1 MRLRSLTA
9 GAVLAV
15 VMAAGGAPSARAAD
29 PIFSQG
35 VLHEFRIVMD
45 PADWASL
52 RANFRSNQ
60 YYAAN
65 ISVDGEVL
73 QQVGVRSRGK
83 GSRNADKPGLLVDT
97 NKYVSNQEFHGLKK
111 LVLDNV
117 VQDSSFLHEPLAYQV
132 FEAMGIASPAISY
145 TRLTVNDEFWGVY
158 WLVENIDKNFLAAR
172 FAGDKEGNLFKYEY
186 VENYT
191 FTDKGSDPN
200 SYLGIFQPETH
211 DDKPDATALMQFIQ
225 AVNGAADGAA
235 TVAAAAPFI
244 DVDKF
249 LTYVAVEN
257 AIAEQDGW
265 AGLEGMNNFY
275 IYQFTGQTRF
285 VVIPWDQDTSFVS
298 GSWPVLQRLDTNV
311 LTKKLLAD
319 PARKQYYL
327 AQVKAAAATAVNP
340 GFLTPKLEAYYG
352 VMRNA
357 VLADTREP
365 FTNEQFEQGI
375 EGMRGVIAGR
385 QPDIQQQIP

>member
-1 MRLRSLTA
+1 MRSLTS

-15 VMAAGGAPSARAAD
+15 GMAAAAAPSARAAD

-45 PADWASL
+45 PMDWVSL

-83 GSRNADKPGLLVDT
+83 GSRDATKPGLLIDT

-117 VQDSSFLHEPLAYQV
+117 IQDSSFLHEPLAYQV

-172 FAGDKEGNLFKYEY
+172 FGGDKEGNLFKYDY

-191 FTDKGSDPN
+191 FTDKGSDARA
-200 SYLGIFQPETH
+200 YLVLFQPETH
-211 DDKPDATALMQFIQ
+211 EDKPDATGLMQFIQ

-235 TVAAAAPFI
+235 AVAAAAPFI

-249 LTYVAVEN
+249 LTYIAVEN
-257 AIAEQDGW
+257 AIAGQDGW

-275 IYQFTGQTRF
+275 IYQFTGQTKF
-285 VVIPWDQDTSFVS
+285 VVIPWDQDTSFVNA
-298 GSWPVLQRLDTNV
+298 SWPVLQRVESNV
-311 LTKKLLAD
+311 PTRKLLAD
-319 PARKQYYL
+319 PARKAFYL
-327 AQVKAAAATAVNP
+327 SKIKEASAKAMNP
-340 GFLTPKLEAYYG
+340 GFLLPKLEGYYS
-352 VMRNA
+352 VMRDA
-357 VLADTREP
+357 VLTDTKKP
-365 FTNEQFEQGI
+365 WTNEQFEQGVA
-375 EGMRGVIAGR
+375 GMRGIITARPGDIAA
-385 QPDIQQQIP
+385 QIP

>member
-1 MRLRSLTA
+1 MRLRSLPY
-9 GAVLAV
+9 GSVLAL
-15 VMAAGGAPSARAAD
+15 VMALAAAPSAGAAD
-29 PIFSQG
+29 PIFSAG

-45 PADWASL
+45 PADWKSL
-52 RANFRSNQ
+52 RENFRSNT

-65 ISVDGEVL
+65 IAVDGEVL
-73 QQVGVRSRGK
+73 QQVGIRSRGK
-83 GSRNADKPGLLVDT
+83 GSRSGDKPGLLVDT

-117 VQDSSFLHEPLAYQV
+117 VQDASFLHEPLAYQV

-145 TRLTVNDEFWGVY
+145 TRLTVNDEFAGVY
-158 WLVENIDKNFLAAR
+158 WLIENIDKNFLAAR

-200 SYLGIFQPETH
+200 SYLGIFKPETH
-211 DDKPDATALMQFIQ
+211 EDKPDATALMQFIS
-225 AVNGAADGAA
+225 AVNGAAEGAA
-235 TVAAAAPFI
+235 AVAAAAPFI

-275 IYQFTGQTRF
+275 LYQFTGQTKF

-311 LTKKLLAD
+311 LTRKLVAD
-319 PARKQYYL
+319 PAKKQFYL
-327 AQVKAAAATAVNP
+327 AQVKAAAAAAVNP
-340 GFLTPKLEAYYG
+340 GFLLPKLEAFYG

-357 VLADTREP
+357 VLADTKKP
-365 FTNEQFEQGI
+365 WTNDQFELGVQ
-375 EGMRGVIAGR
+375 GMRGVIAAR
-385 QPDIQQQIP
+385 QPDIQAQIP

>member
-1 MRLRSLTA
+1 MRSLTA
-9 GAVLAV
+9 GAALAV
-15 VMAAGGAPSARAAD
+15 VMAAAGAPSAQAAD
-29 PIFSQG
+29 PIFSPG

-83 GSRNADKPGLLVDT
+83 GSRNADKPGLLIDT

-158 WLVENIDKNFLAAR
+158 WLVEHIDKNFLAAR
-172 FAGDKEGNLFKYEY
+172 FGGDKEGNLFKYEY

-191 FTDKGSDPN
+191 FTDKGTDPS
-200 SYLGIFQPETH
+200 SYLGLFQPETH
-211 DDKPDATALMQFIQ
+211 EDKPDATGLMQFVQ
-225 AVNGAADGAA
+225 AVNGAADGAP

-298 GSWPVLQRLDTNV
+298 GTWPVLQRLDTNV
-311 LTKKLLAD
+311 LTRKLLAD
-319 PARKQYYL
+319 PAQKQFYL

-340 GFLTPKLEAYYG
+340 VFLTPKLEALYA

-357 VLADTREP
+357 VLADTKKP

-375 EGMRGVIAGR
+375 EGVRGVIAAR
-385 QPDIQQQIP
+385 QPDIQTQIP

>member
-1 MRLRSLTA
+1 MRMRSLTS
-9 GAVLAV
+9 GAVLAI
-15 VMAAGGAPSARAAD
+15 VMAVAGAPSARAAD
-29 PIFSQG
+29 PIFNQG

-52 RANFRSNQ
+52 RENFRSNT

-73 QQVGVRSRGK
+73 QQVGIRSRGK
-83 GSRNADKPGLLVDT
+83 GSRNSDKPGLLVDT

-117 VQDSSFLHEPLAYQV
+117 IQDASFLHEPLAYQV
-132 FEAMGIASPAISY
+132 FEAMGIPSPAISY

-172 FAGDKEGNLFKYEY
+172 FGDKEGNLFKYEY

-191 FTDKGSDPN
+191 FTDKGSDPA
-200 SYLGIFQPETH
+200 SYLGLFKPETH
-211 DDKPDATALMQFIQ
+211 DDHPDATALMQFIQ
-225 AVNGAADGAA
+225 AVNGAADGAP

-275 IYQFTGQTRF
+275 IYQFTGQTKF

-311 LTKKLLAD
+311 LTRKLLAD
-319 PARKQYYL
+319 PAKKQVYL
-327 AQVKAAAATAVNP
+327 AQLKAAAAAAVNP
-340 GFLTPKLEAYYG
+340 GFLLPKLESYYG

-357 VLADTREP
+357 VLADTRKP
-365 FTNEQFEQGI
+365 WTNEQFEQGVQ
-375 EGMRGVIAGR
+375 GMRGVIAAR
-385 QPDIQQQIP
+385 QPDIQTQIP